1 MKCFNLHNTLCN
13 VVLKCACGFFPLF
26 RFGSQH
32 LTPSG
37 RNIINVS
44 LHEKSCQ
51 AKSTINQLD
60 RSVQFSLRKRSY
72 DFSKSDSVIA
82 KYDQKYKRKIN
93 DGNINKPVVQSRN
106 GQEEGAEVT
115 GEDDML
121 HKLET
126 NAVCEVE
133 FERGTGS
140 EACTSGGSLQTSNEV
155 KTSGAVTDED
165 VVRVRKEEKKKVMEI
180 VMFSSNHSND
190 GNYGI
195 GGNKLI

>member
-1 MKCFNLHNTLCN
+1 
-13 VVLKCACGFFPLF
+13 VVLKCACGFFTLF

-44 LHEKSCQ
+44 LYDKSHQ

-82 KYDQKYKRKIN
+82 KYDGKYKRKIN
-93 DGNINKPVVQSRN
+93 DSNINKPVVQNGN
-106 GQEEGAEVT
+106 GQEEGAKVT
-115 GEDDML
+115 GEDEVL

-126 NAVCEVE
+126 NANVNAVCEVE

-140 EACTSGGSLQTSNEV
+140 EACTSGGSLQTSDEV
-155 KTSGAVTDED
+155 KTTGAVTDED
-165 VVRVRKEEKKKVMEI
+165 VVQVRKEEKKKVMEI
-180 VMFSSNHSND
+180 VMF
-190 GNYGI
+190 
-195 GGNKLI
+195 LINQENISCHR

>member
-1 MKCFNLHNTLCN
+1 

-37 RNIINVS
+37 RNIVNVS
-44 LHEKSCQ
+44 LYEKSRQ
-51 AKSTINQLD
+51 TKSTINQLD
-60 RSVQFSLRKRSY
+60 KNVQFSLRKRSY

-82 KYDQKYKRKIN
+82 KYDGKYKRKIK
-93 DGNINKPVVQSRN
+93 DGNINKPVVQNGS
-106 GQEEGAEVT
+106 GQEETAEEVV

-126 NAVCEVE
+126 DANVNAVCEVE

-165 VVRVRKEEKKKVMEI
+165 VVQVRKEEKKKVMEI
-180 VMFSSNHSND
+180 VMCSINH
-190 GNYGI
+190 
-195 GGNKLI
+195 

>member
-1 MKCFNLHNTLCN
+1 M
-13 VVLKCACGFFPLF
+13 VLKCACGFFPLL

-51 AKSTINQLD
+51 TKSTINQLD
-60 RSVQFSLRKRSY
+60 KSIQFSLRKRSY

-82 KYDQKYKRKIN
+82 KYDRKHERKIN
-93 DGNINKPVVQSRN
+93 ESNINKPVVQNGN
-106 GQEEGAEVT
+106 GQEEGAEEVS

-121 HKLET
+121 RKLET
-126 NAVCEVE
+126 NANVKALCEVE
-133 FERGTGS
+133 LETDTGS
-140 EACTSGGSLQTSNEV
+140 EDCMSGGSVKTSNEV

-165 VVRVRKEEKKKVMEI
+165 VVRVRKEEKEKVMEI
-180 VMFSSNHSND
+180 VMFAINR
-190 GNYGI
+190 
-195 GGNKLI
+195 

>member
-1 MKCFNLHNTLCN
+1 ML
-13 VVLKCACGFFPLF
+13 LKCACGFFPLL

-37 RNIINVS
+37 RNIINIS
-44 LHEKSCQ
+44 LYEKSLQ

-60 RSVQFSLRKRSY
+60 KSMQFSLRKRSY

-82 KYDQKYKRKIN
+82 KYDGKYKRKV
-93 DGNINKPVVQSRN
+93 DDRNINKPVVHNGN
-106 GQEEGAEVT
+106 GQEEGAEEVS

-126 NAVCEVE
+126 NANVNAVCELE
-133 FERGTGS
+133 LERGTGS
-140 EACTSGGSLQTSNEV
+140 EDCTSGSSLQTSNEM

-165 VVRVRKEEKKKVMEI
+165 VVQVRKEEKKKVMEI
-180 VMFSSNHSND
+180 VMFSINH
-190 GNYGI
+190 
-195 GGNKLI
+195 